1 MLVRGHMPRGRWLA
15 IGGPPSSTSAS
26 KSGLSHPVLP
36 RRLWRVVSWVGL
48 LLDVIG
54 GVSLCGNVGGMK
66 DDVVIALQLAVYYS
80 ERPDLYA

>member
-1 MLVRGHMPRGRWLA
+1 
-15 IGGPPSSTSAS
+15 
-26 KSGLSHPVLP
+26 
-36 RRLWRVVSWVGL
+36 
-48 LLDVIG
+48 LDVIG